1 MEETKLT
8 AALPNLEIQ
17 IVHRE
22 NPEDGTEIVAV
33 QLKAT
38 PSFQAL
44 RGTMVPTLLPG
55 LGHSGPGLG
64 PGLGTGLGMAGL
76 WLAPMQA
83 SLQMWSGLMQ
93 QAWAPWL
100 NAFRPQ
106 IPPRQ

>member
-8 AALPNLEIQ
+8 ATLPNLEIQ

-64 PGLGTGLGMAGL
+64 PGVGMAGL

-83 SLQMWSGLMQ
+83 SLQIWSDLMQ

-106 IPPRQ
+106 IPSRQ